1 MAARGTAVLASCA
14 FAFVQLQMLLPTFH
28 LVQPG
33 GKSLLL
39 YPQSWNPQDHPKRH
53 QGTLDRE
60 LFFLVFSWSNNLIQ
74 VVTGIYYNRRI

>member
-14 FAFVQLQMLLPTFH
+14 FAFVQLQVLLPTFH

-39 YPQSWNPQDHPKRH
+39 YPQSWNPQDHPK
-53 QGTLDRE
+53 GTKE
-60 LFFLVFSWSNNLIQ
+60 PWIGNYFSWCLVGLTISSK
-74 VVTGIYYNRRI
+74 